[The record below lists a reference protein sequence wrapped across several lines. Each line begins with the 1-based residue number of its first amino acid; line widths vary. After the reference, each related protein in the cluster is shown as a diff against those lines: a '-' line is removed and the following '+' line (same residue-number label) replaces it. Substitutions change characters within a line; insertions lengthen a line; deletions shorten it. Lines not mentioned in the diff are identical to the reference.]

1 MKKELL
7 RTILNLVL
15 IILVFISVIATG
27 FLSIK
32 TYQSNRMPEM
42 CSNNQIIKTIKEGNP
57 NFKFSKADKWMI
69 SKKLSDNHESFVA
82 DVDITSSKK
91 LYNSHNKVKI
101 KYDLVKGTW
110 EPEKAT
116 NKIELK
122 NHKWLFEGT
131 DWTVTT
137 DEGTKYELEF
147 LDNLKVELNIYINQ
161 GDDAYEHDDD
171 DMDEHHDEDE
181 KKIGTYTSTLSKS
194 KDGKYYQGNIK
205 VGRGKSALLTVTED
219 SVKMQL
225 TNEGKE
231 LIFKED

>member
-7 RTILNLVL
+7 RTILNIVL

-32 TYQSNRMPEM
+32 GYQSNRMPEM
-42 CSNNQIIKTIKEGNP
+42 CSNKQIIKTVKEGNP

-69 SKKLSDNHESFVA
+69 SKKLSDDHESFVA

-101 KYDLVKGTW
+101 KYNLVKGTW
-110 EPEKAT
+110 KPEKAT

-131 DWTVTT
+131 DWTATT

-147 LDNLKVELNIYINQ
+147 LADLKVVLNIYTNQ
-161 GDDAYEHDDD
+161 GDDTYEHD

-181 KKIGTYTSTLSKS
+181 KKIGTYTCTLLKS

-205 VGRGKSALLTVTED
+205 VGRGKTALLTVTED

-225 TNEGKE
+225 SSKGKE
-231 LIFKED
+231 LILKED

>member
-7 RTILNLVL
+7 RTILNIVL

-32 TYQSNRMPEM
+32 GYQSNRMPEM
-42 CSNNQIIKTIKEGNP
+42 CSNKQIIKTVKEENP
-57 NFKFSKADKWMI
+57 NFKFSKDDKWKI
-69 SKKLSDNHESFVA
+69 SKTLSDDHESFVA

-101 KYDLVKGTW
+101 KYNLVKGTW
-110 EPEKAT
+110 KPEKAT

-122 NHKWLFEGT
+122 NQKWLFEGT
-131 DWTVTT
+131 EWTVAT

-147 LDNLKVELNIYINQ
+147 LANLKVVLNIYTNQ
-161 GDDAYEHDDD
+161 GDDAYEHDD
-171 DMDEHHDEDE
+171 MDEYHDEDE
-181 KKIGTYTSTLSKS
+181 KKIGTYTCTLLKS

-205 VGRGKSALLTVTED
+205 VGRGKTALLTVTED

-225 TNEGKE
+225 SSKGKE
-231 LIFKED
+231 LILKED

>member
-7 RTILNLVL
+7 RTILNIVL

-32 TYQSNRMPEM
+32 GYQSNRMPEM
-42 CSNNQIIKTIKEGNP
+42 CSNKQIIKTVKEENP
-57 NFKFSKADKWMI
+57 NFKFSKDDKWKI
-69 SKKLSDNHESFVA
+69 SKKLSDDHESFVA

-101 KYDLVKGTW
+101 KYNLVKGTW

-131 DWTVTT
+131 DWTTTT

-147 LDNLKVELNIYINQ
+147 LADLKVVLNIYTNQ
-161 GDDAYEHDDD
+161 GDDAYEHD

-181 KKIGTYTSTLSKS
+181 KKIGTYTCTLSKS
-194 KDGKYYQGNIK
+194 KNGKYYQGNIK

>member
-7 RTILNLVL
+7 RTILNIVL

-32 TYQSNRMPEM
+32 TYQSNSM

-57 NFKFSKADKWMI
+57 NFKFSKADKWKI
-69 SKKLSDNHESFVA
+69 SKTLSDDHESFVA

-101 KYDLVKGTW
+101 KYNLVKGTW
-110 EPEKAT
+110 KPEKAT
-116 NKIELK
+116 NKIKLK

-131 DWTVTT
+131 DWTATT

-147 LDNLKVELNIYINQ
+147 LADLKVVLNIYTNQ
-161 GDDAYEHDDD
+161 GNDAYEHD

-181 KKIGTYTSTLSKS
+181 KKIGTYTCTLLKS

-205 VGRGKSALLTVTED
+205 VGRGKTALLTVTED

-225 TNEGKE
+225 SSKGKE
-231 LIFKED
+231 LILKED

>member
-7 RTILNLVL
+7 RTILNIVL

-32 TYQSNRMPEM
+32 GYQSNRMPEM
-42 CSNNQIIKTIKEGNP
+42 CSNKQIIKTVKEENP
-57 NFKFSKADKWMI
+57 NFKFSKDDKWKI
-69 SKKLSDNHESFVA
+69 SKKLSDDHESFVA

-101 KYDLVKGTW
+101 KYNLVKGTW

-122 NHKWLFEGT
+122 NQKWLFEGT
-131 DWTVTT
+131 EWTVAT

-147 LDNLKVELNIYINQ
+147 LADLKVVLNIYTNQ
-161 GDDAYEHDDD
+161 GDDAYEHDD
-171 DMDEHHDEDE
+171 MDEYQDEDE
-181 KKIGTYTSTLSKS
+181 KKIGTYTCTLSKS

>member
-7 RTILNLVL
+7 RTILNIVL

-32 TYQSNRMPEM
+32 GYQSNRMPEM
-42 CSNNQIIKTIKEGNP
+42 CSNKQIIKTVKEENP
-57 NFKFSKADKWMI
+57 NFKFSKDDKWKI
-69 SKKLSDNHESFVA
+69 SKKLSDDHESFVA

-101 KYDLVKGTW
+101 KYNLVKGTW

-122 NHKWLFEGT
+122 NQKWLFEGT
-131 DWTVTT
+131 EWTVAT

-147 LDNLKVELNIYINQ
+147 LADLKVVLNIYTNQ
-161 GDDAYEHDDD
+161 GDDAYEHDD
-171 DMDEHHDEDE
+171 MDEYHDEDE
-181 KKIGTYTSTLSKS
+181 KKIGPYTCTLSKS

>member
-1 MKKELL
+1 MKKQSPL
-7 RTILNLVL
+7 RTIFNIVL
-15 IILVFISVIATG
+15 IVLVVISVVATG

-32 TYQSNRMPEM
+32 GYQSNRMPEM
-42 CSNNQIIKTIKEGNP
+42 CSNKQIIKTVKEENP
-57 NFKFSKADKWMI
+57 NFKFSKDDKWKI
-69 SKKLSDNHESFVA
+69 SKKLSDDHESFVA

-91 LYNSHNKVKI
+91 LCSSHYKVNVKYN
-101 KYDLVKGTW
+101 LVKGTW

-116 NKIELK
+116 NKIALK
-122 NHKWLFEGT
+122 NHKWLFEDT
-131 DWTVTT
+131 DWAVTT
-137 DEGTKYELEF
+137 PEGTRYELEF
-147 LDNLKVELNIYINQ
+147 SDDFKVELNIFTNHNDV
-161 GDDAYEHDDD
+161 DDHDD

-181 KKIGTYTSTLSKS
+181 KKKSTYTCTLSKS

-205 VGRGKSALLTVTED
+205 LGKGKSALLTVTED

>member
-1 MKKELL
+1 MKKQSPL
-7 RTILNLVL
+7 RTIFNIVL
-15 IILVFISVIATG
+15 IVLVVISVVATG

-32 TYQSNRMPEM
+32 GYQSNRMPEM
-42 CSNNQIIKTIKEGNP
+42 CSNKQIIKTVKEENP
-57 NFKFSKADKWMI
+57 NFKFSKDDKWKI
-69 SKKLSDNHESFVA
+69 SKKLSDDHESFVA
-82 DVDITSSKK
+82 NVDITSSKK
-91 LYNSHNKVKI
+91 LCSSHYKVNVKYN
-101 KYDLVKGTW
+101 LVKGTW

-116 NKIELK
+116 NKIALK

-131 DWTVTT
+131 EWTVAT

-147 LDNLKVELNIYINQ
+147 LADLKVVLNIYTNQ
-161 GDDAYEHDDD
+161 GDDAYEHDD
-171 DMDEHHDEDE
+171 MDEYHDEDE
-181 KKIGTYTSTLSKS
+181 KKKGTYTCTLSKS

-205 VGRGKSALLTVTED
+205 LGKGKSALLTVTED

>member
-1 MKKELL
+1 MKKESL
-7 RTILNLVL
+7 RTILNIVL

-69 SKKLSDNHESFVA
+69 SKKLSDDHESFVA

-101 KYDLVKGTW
+101 KYNLVKGTW

-131 DWTVTT
+131 DWTATT

-147 LDNLKVELNIYINQ
+147 LADLKVVLNIYTNQ
-161 GDDAYEHDDD
+161 DDDAYEHD

-181 KKIGTYTSTLSKS
+181 KKIGTYTCTLLKS
-194 KDGKYYQGNIK
+194 KDGKYYQGNNK
-205 VGRGKSALLTVTED
+205 VGRGKTALLTVTED

-225 TNEGKE
+225 SSKGKE
-231 LIFKED
+231 LILKED